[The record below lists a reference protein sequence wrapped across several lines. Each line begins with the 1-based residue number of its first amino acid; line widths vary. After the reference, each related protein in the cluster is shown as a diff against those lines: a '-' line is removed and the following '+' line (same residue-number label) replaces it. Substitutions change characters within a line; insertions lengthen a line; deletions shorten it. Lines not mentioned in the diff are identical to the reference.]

1 VTNLVLN
8 ARDAVRGHG
17 QITVS
22 AAARRGDL
30 DQVEIC
36 VEDDGVGVD
45 AETRD
50 RIFDPFFSTK
60 EIGEGTGLGLAI
72 VFGIVTNHGGEVAV
86 ESRPEGGS
94 RFTTSWPAA
103 HDVGQPAPKAA
114 PTTAPAVS
122 IGEILVV
129 EDEAPVRRVVRAALE
144 QAGFDVLEAKSG
156 AEAIALTQ
164 GRVASLALA
173 IVDMNMPGL
182 SGPETIDQLTKEHP
196 ELPSILMSGHLP
208 DRSDLGA
215 AHDLAKPFRS
225 RELLRAVRDALD
237 SA

>member
-1 VTNLVLN
+1 MLN

-114 PTTAPAVS
+114 PAVS

-156 AEAIALTQ
+156 AEAI
-164 GRVASLALA
+164 
-173 IVDMNMPGL
+173 
-182 SGPETIDQLTKEHP
+182 DQLTKEHP

-215 AHDLAKPFRS
+215 AHGLAKPFRS

>member
-129 EDEAPVRRVVRAALE
+129 EDEAPVRRVVHAALE

-156 AEAIALTQ
+156 AEA
-164 GRVASLALA
+164 
-173 IVDMNMPGL
+173 
-182 SGPETIDQLTKEHP
+182 IDQLTKEHP